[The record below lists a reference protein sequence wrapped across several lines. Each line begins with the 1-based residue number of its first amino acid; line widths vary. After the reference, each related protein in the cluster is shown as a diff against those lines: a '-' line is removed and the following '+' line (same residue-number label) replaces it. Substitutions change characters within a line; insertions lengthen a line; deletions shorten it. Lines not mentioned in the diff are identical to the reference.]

1 MVKTKTVP
9 ASSHLVVMCG
19 LFQDVSDKYSL
30 HYPKLYAPGQ
40 RDLFFNKRVF
50 AQSIAEAIA
59 SSVLL
64 FFMSLGA
71 LSNCVNPAG
80 LDVGNLTSFGFLI
93 ASILIVTVTLRVG
106 RSVGR
111 QRTYRGTKHTHTHTH
126 TFNGPLSGT
135 TRVSRYQK
143 GKTNLDFIEA
153 RESEWQWHQLDHV
166 QVCTS
171 LQTDNYYFK

>member
-106 RSVGR
+106 RSVGNEHIGE
-111 QRTYRGTKHTHTHTH
+111 QNTHTHTH
-126 TFNGPLSGT
+126 PFNGPLSGT
-135 TRVSRYQK
+135 TRVSSRYQK

-153 RESEWQWHQLDHV
+153 RESEWLWHQLGHV